1 MADLAD
7 VRRMEAVGFRSFPS
21 TTTHYDGTWAIRLT
35 AGHPAKRLNSV
46 TPLDPSDTSDLERR
60 VELARRRF
68 GGFGRPLI
76 FRNSPLAPAELDR
89 LLDDMGWETF
99 DDSLVMAAG
108 LDASDFSETVDQVP
122 LQDVGRWV
130 DAWLAL
136 AGEGCERKPGMV
148 EVISAIKPETGLFLV
163 EDGMGSPVSAVRCV
177 RDNDLAGIF
186 EMETEA
192 ARRRRGHA
200 ASVLASALKWALSRG
215 ARTAWLQVN
224 ADNMAARQLYE
235 RFGFGE
241 VYRYAYRRAP

>member
-1 MADLAD
+1 
-7 VRRMEAVGFRSFPS
+7 
-21 TTTHYDGTWAIRLT
+21 
-35 AGHPAKRLNSV
+35 
-46 TPLDPSDTSDLERR
+46 LDS
-60 VELARRRF
+60 
-68 GGFGRPLI
+68 
-76 FRNSPLAPAELDR
+76 
-89 LLDDMGWETF
+89 LLDAMGWETF
-99 DDSLVMAAG
+99 DESLVMAAG
-108 LDASDFSETVDQVP
+108 LDPADFSETVDQVP

-136 AGEGCERKPGMV
+136 AGDGRERKPGMV
-148 EVISAIKPETGLFLV
+148 EVISAIKAETGLFLV

-192 ARRRRGHA
+192 ARRRRGYA
-200 ASVLASALKWALSRG
+200 ASVLASALKWAISRG

-224 ADNMAARQLYE
+224 AENLAARQLYE